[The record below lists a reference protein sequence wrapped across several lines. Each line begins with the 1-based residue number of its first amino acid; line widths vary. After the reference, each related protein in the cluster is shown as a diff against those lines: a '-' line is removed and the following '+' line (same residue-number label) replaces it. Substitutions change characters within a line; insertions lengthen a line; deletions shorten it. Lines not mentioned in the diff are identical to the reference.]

1 MAECNLVGG
10 PPHVWAPYGPVDV
23 KCQRC
28 GVQQNWHGVWDGLMS
43 RIEKLEKVVVTA
55 RRRVACTIVGGP
67 DWTDADD
74 DAMQD
79 AVDEL
84 DGKEYT

>member
-1 MAECNLVGG
+1 MAVEDDYTEERLAEYDRAAIAQNDVIVMGFVTVVRNLR
-10 PPHVWAPYGPVDV
+10 A
-23 KCQRC
+23 RAA
-28 GVQQNWHGVWDGLMS
+28 
-43 RIEKLEKVVVTA
+43 KLEKVAATA

-84 DGKEYT
+84 DGRERT